1 MYPGAHLRGYGRYR
15 AGGGVLPASLFD
27 LDMRA
32 GAQPAGTTFTRASTK
47 NVFTSTKKLGSIA
60 ANAFPATFDSE
71 TGLMLGAL
79 IEDQN
84 LTAQPTFND
93 DLSNV
98 AWTLTGL
105 KAFGSGSVA
114 NSAGTLDPWDTNT
127 ADLAVED
134 TTTGVHGFSR
144 TALTVASGTQ
154 HSLQVM
160 LKAAGRRYAI
170 VYIYEAGATVNGTW
184 ARFDLTQG
192 VVRDSGGVGTGAAPI
207 VALAYGLKNGFF
219 QVRLSGT
226 VKSTAITSVD
236 VVVQYTNSDAVPV
249 VNSYA
254 GDGASGMYFGGL
266 MVEGGLNVFSSFI
279 GPTAAVAGSRSRDLL
294 TFPATGLDVPA
305 GTIIVQMGKG
315 ARPGATIFD
324 TTNGGTTGI
333 RLDYQSAN
341 APRGFVNGVTVAA
354 GTSDDDMAGRNIAIT
369 WDATGITL
377 YTGTLSA
384 IARQTG
390 ASPGTPVNGASL
402 ALGGRVGNV
411 NLSYRAIKRARFWP
425 QVLTPAQ
432 LTSLFAQD
440 VAEPADSL
448 GRIVCWGDSLT
459 FGTGATTQATDAWPY
474 LLRSNLNRGV
484 RNEGVAGQ
492 TSTQIRTRAD
502 RIPEVSNWVHI
513 IEAGRNNFASQAQVL
528 ADVADMVSHCTSG
541 RFIVLSILN
550 RRDTASE
557 FAGGSDYALII
568 AINNA
573 LAAIYGPH
581 YLDWRA
587 TLVAAFNPGIPQ
599 DVIDNGHDCPPSSLS
614 SDGLHP
620 NSAGYVVAE
629 AAIRAKINAL
639 GY

>member
-1 MYPGAHLRGYGRYR
+1 MLSKWVQG
-15 AGGGVLPASLFD
+15 LPSAAFD
-27 LDMRA
+27 LDVRS
-32 GAQPAGTTFTRASTK
+32 GVQPAGTTFTRASTK
-47 NVFTSTKKLGSIA
+47 NIFTSTKKLSSIA
-60 ANAFPATFDSE
+60 TNVFPATFDSE
-71 TGLMLGAL
+71 TGQMLGAL

-84 LTAQPTFND
+84 LTSQPTFND

-105 KAFGSGSVA
+105 LAFGSGSVA
-114 NSAGTLDPWDTNT
+114 NSTGTLDPWDTNT
-127 ADLAVED
+127 ADLAMED

-170 VYIYEAGATVNGTW
+170 AYIYEAGGTLNGTW
-184 ARFDLTQG
+184 ARFDLTHG
-192 VVRDSGGVGTGAAPI
+192 VVRDSGGIGTGAAPV
-207 VALAYGLKNGFF
+207 VALALALKNGFF
-219 QVRLSGT
+219 QLRLSGT

-236 VVVQYTNSDAVPV
+236 VVVQYTNSDAVPAV
-249 VNSYA
+249 TSYT

-266 MVEGGLNVFSSFI
+266 MIESGLNVFSSFI
-279 GPTAAVAGSRSRDLL
+279 GPTAGTAGSRSRDLL

-315 ARPGATIFD
+315 SRPGATIFD

-333 RLDYQSAN
+333 RLDYQSTN
-341 APRGFVNGVTVAA
+341 APRGFVNGVTVSA

-369 WDATGITL
+369 WSPAGITL

-390 ASPGTPVNGASL
+390 ASPGTPVNGATL

-411 NLSYRAIKRARFWP
+411 NLSYRTIKRARFWP
-425 QVLTPAQ
+425 RVLTQGQ
-432 LTSLFAQD
+432 LSTLFAQD
-440 VAEPADSL
+440 VTEPVDSL

-459 FGTGATTQATDAWPY
+459 FGTGTTTQATDAWPY
-474 LLRSNLNRGV
+474 LLRTNLNRGV
-484 RNEGVAGQ
+484 RNEGVAGN

-513 IEAGRNNFASQAQVL
+513 IEAGRNNFTSQAQVL

-541 RFIVLSILN
+541 TFIVLSVLN

-557 FAGGSDYALII
+557 FAGGSDYNLII

-573 LAAIYGPH
+573 LASLYGAN

-587 TLVAAFNPGIPQ
+587 ALVAAFNPGIPQ
-599 DVIDNGHDCPPSSLS
+599 DVTDHANDCPPSSLI